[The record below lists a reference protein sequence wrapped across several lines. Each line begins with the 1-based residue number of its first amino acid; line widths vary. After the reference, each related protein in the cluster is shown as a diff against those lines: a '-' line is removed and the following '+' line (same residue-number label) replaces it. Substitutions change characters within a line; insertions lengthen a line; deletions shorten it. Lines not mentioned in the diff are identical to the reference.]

1 MGVILNTM
9 TEGFETG
16 KRILKDIE
24 EGVVSSEGK
33 PGSQVIREKLQSAG
47 QLDSFLVFIYA
58 SLHVYRKR
66 SGSDI
71 MNFLSIF
78 VVGKQIVSFSDWDK
92 IDLEEIQR
100 GTPIGKPREKIV
112 DIEEML
118 QVAHS

>member
-1 MGVILNTM
+1 
-9 TEGFETG
+9 
-16 KRILKDIE
+16 
-24 EGVVSSEGK
+24 
-33 PGSQVIREKLQSAG
+33 
-47 QLDSFLVFIYA
+47 
-58 SLHVYRKR
+58 
-66 SGSDI
+66 